1 MASKLSDGASGAA
14 KSSAGSTISSKSTGT
29 AKSSSS
35 SSTSSK
41 SSTSSTKSSTS
52 STKSS
57 SLSKGSSGASK
68 AVPQSLSS
76 GGSNSS
82 GGGSTRSTT
91 VTPRDTNSLTPRL
104 MESLSKSSR
113 DTAASST
120 AAAKAATAGKNLRG
134 AAVPGAKSSALAV
147 AAKSTQKQLDQSRAS
162 PNPPGT
168 EWMTWGMF
176 DDYVNSDAFGKPA
189 SVPEAVSPLEAFL
202 QGPYERRVERAG
214 GAPFEGPVD
223 WEGIGAAIF
232 GGQSAA
238 ERDAA
243 LLAGRTGYNPG
254 GRYTG
259 PGSAAAV
266 KSAADPNSYSPL
278 NVTEPFDWAEFNAY
292 TNSEAFGKPQVDPQ
306 TGFIRD
312 PETGTYYRPDL
323 LPSEETRLAENPIAS
338 QLPSFAP
345 LEGLIAGIQAEGDRW
360 NSADASLPPMPRP
373 RPAYA
378 PQGIDAMAV
387 PLPGQTEGGAP
398 IEIEVRGG
406 NGIEES
412 DEARYAREN
421 PVAEPKKKTVFD
433 QVVEGAGGL
442 LESTALGGAV
452 KTLFP
457 DVWYGAGESIKSM
470 DDGLTYGGGNITG
483 PGSTWFE
490 YMAQN
495 GSLSEQSP
503 GGYYPPPPP
512 FPDANH
518 NGIDDRLEGFT
529 GGVSWGTRTAQ
540 FPNMPPYDPGRSNE
554 WKYFTGPGYAEGGEV
569 DASAQDPRMN
579 LIADAEDVLEDIAA
593 GQPPSPDDAEILKAF
608 VAQFGDDALR
618 ALNDQVKGG
627 MKMRGKRD
635 ARMVEGPGTG
645 TSDSI
650 PAVIDGN
657 QPAALS
663 DGEFVIP
670 AAAVAAAGKGDRE
683 KGAAQL
689 QALSDML
696 VSGGK

>member
-1 MASKLSDGASGAA
+1 MAREGGSGSKPQADTKGAKAEAAVKYAGTGSSSTKSPSA
-14 KSSAGSTISSKSTGT
+14 KSTPSPSK
-29 AKSSSS
+29 

-41 SSTSSTKSSTS
+41 SSSRPV
-52 STKSS
+52 
-57 SLSKGSSGASK
+57 A
-68 AVPQSLSS
+68 QSLSS
-76 GGSNSS
+76 GGGSNSS

-120 AAAKAATAGKNLRG
+120 AAAKAAAAGKNLRG
-134 AAVPGAKSSALAV
+134 GAVPGAKSAALTA
-147 AAKSTQKQLDQSRAS
+147 AAKSTQKQLDQSRTS
-162 PNPPGT
+162 PNPSGT

-189 SVPEAVSPLEAFL
+189 PVPEAASPLEAFL

-223 WEGIGAAIF
+223 LEGIAAALF

-243 LLAGRTGYNPG
+243 MMLERNP
-254 GRYTG
+254 
-259 PGSAAAV
+259 PV
-266 KSAADPNSYSPL
+266 ADPSRYSPL
-278 NVTEPFDWAEFNAY
+278 NVTEPFDWTEFNAY

-306 TGFIRD
+306 TGFVRD

-323 LPSEETRLAENPIAS
+323 LPSEETRLAENPVAS

-345 LEGLIAGIQAEGDRW
+345 LEGLMAGIQAEGDRW

-378 PQGIDAMAV
+378 PQGIDAMAI

-406 NGIEES
+406 NGIES

-421 PVAEPKKKTVFD
+421 PVAEPKKPTILD
-433 QVVEGAGGL
+433 TVVEGAGGL
-442 LESTALGGAV
+442 LENTALGGIV
-452 KTLFP
+452 KNLFP
-457 DVWYGAGESIKSM
+457 DVWYGAGETIKGL
-470 DDGLTYGGGNITG
+470 DDGLTYGGGNTTG

-512 FPDANH
+512 FPDVNG

-529 GGVSWGTRTAQ
+529 GGISWGTRTAQ

-554 WKYFTGPGYAEGGEV
+554 WRYFTGPGYAEGGAVE
-569 DASAQDPRMN
+569 AQDPRMN

-593 GQPPSPDDAEILKAF
+593 GQPPDAKDAEVLKAF
-608 VAQFGDDALR
+608 VAQFGDEALR

-627 MKMRGKRD
+627 MKMRGKRGP
-635 ARMVEGPGTG
+635 RLVEGPGGPT
-645 TSDSI
+645 DDAI
-650 PAVIDGN
+650 PAMLDGG

-663 DGEFVIP
+663 DGEFVIT
-670 AAAVAAAGKGDRE
+670 ADAVEAAGKGDRA
-683 KGAAQL
+683 KGAEQL
-689 QALSDML
+689 QALNDML
-696 VSGGK
+696 VGK